1 MQGQILRTSDA
12 APTIEL
18 FFFSTTD
25 GTPVTTLTN
34 ATAGLTLAYR
44 RGITAVTS
52 ITLASQT
59 ATGAWTAGGFVH
71 LGGGVYRLD
80 LPVAANA
87 SGLTD
92 VTILATALPAATAMN
107 AIVVGLTPDDLT
119 VAAATDATITS
130 AVWSAG
136 TRELTTISAGIR
148 EAIADTLLGRTIA
161 GAANGGRTVTSALRA
176 LRNRVTRVG
185 ATLTVY
191 AEDDTTS
198 AFTAALT
205 TDSAAATITG
215 VDPS

>member
-1 MQGQILRTSDA
+1 MQGQILRTSDT
-12 APTIEL
+12 APTIDL

-59 ATGAWTAGGFVH
+59 ATGAYTAGGFVH

-80 LPVAANA
+80 LPVAATA

-161 GAANGGRTVTSALRA
+161 GAANGGRTVASVFKMI
-176 LRNRVTRVG
+176 RNRVVRSG
-185 ATLTVY
+185 AVMTFH
-191 AEDDTTS
+191 ENDDTTVLH
-198 AFTAALT
+198 TAALT
-205 TDSAAATITG
+205 TDTNAATIIS
-215 VDPS
+215 VDPA

>member
-1 MQGQILRTSDA
+1 MNGQVLRTTDA

-18 FFFSTTD
+18 LAFSSTD
-25 GTPVTTLTN
+25 GTPVTTL
-34 ATAGLTLAYR
+34 AFGTAGLTLSYR
-44 RGITAVTS
+44 RGISAVAN
-52 ITLASQT
+52 ITLVTQT
-59 ATGAWTAGGFVH
+59 ATGAWASGGFAH

-80 LPVAANA
+80 VPVAASA
-87 SGLTD
+87 SGVTD
-92 VTILATALPAATAMN
+92 VTVFASALPAGTLINPA
-107 AIVVGLTPDDLT
+107 VVALTPDDLT

-136 TRELTTISAGIR
+136 TRELTTISASIR